1 MDLNSNSNTGE
12 GAQAVATP
20 TNKSVTWRPLI
31 LFVSIFLYRI
41 ELARSEQQRYMSELS
56 FSVPGT
62 SVTSLWAELCSRQ
75 GLSYEWCFLDVQEI
89 VKYGLEKQCLHSKSK
104 VLMQFWC
111 AGAQ

>member
-1 MDLNSNSNTGE
+1 MDLNSKSHTGE

-20 TNKSVTWRPLI
+20 TNKSIAGRPLI
-31 LFVSIFLYRI
+31 LIISKFLYRI

-56 FSVPGT
+56 FYVPGM
-62 SVTSLWAELCSRQ
+62 SVTSLWEELCSRQ
-75 GLSYEWCFLDVQEI
+75 GLSYEWCFLDFQEI
-89 VKYGLEKQCLHSKSK
+89 VKCGLEKQSLHSKSK